1 MIVVLEGQDYEPD
14 VDDVYLFSDL
24 KLALNHFKDEY
35 SIEITDQHIKEYE
48 SELNLIKVLYFNKKS
63 GGFWIRVERKEII
76 K

>member
-35 SIEITDQHIKEYE
+35 S
-48 SELNLIKVLYFNKKS
+48 KVT
-63 GGFWIRVERKEII
+63 
-76 K
+76 